1 MADKTCKVCGRVI
14 PDGHICLSCGDYDD
28 QQRFAAAMP
37 KTNGDRIRASTDN
50 ELTRF
55 LGCKCCAYLAEPKC
69 DNLNC
74 TEGKLQ
80 WLGSEVRNE

>member
-28 QQRFAAAMP
+28 MQTFNQQP
-37 KTNGDRIRASTDN
+37 KTNGGRIRASAGE
-50 ELTRF
+50 ELTRY
-55 LGCKCCAYLAEPKC
+55 LGCRCCAYLGEPKC
-69 DNLNC
+69 DTLDC

-80 WLGSEVRNE
+80 RLGSEVRNE

>member
-28 QQRFAAAMP
+28 QQRFGAKP

>member
-1 MADKTCKVCGRVI
+1 MADKTCRVCGRII
-14 PDGHICLSCGDYDD
+14 PEGGHICLSCGDYDD
-28 QQRFAAAMP
+28 MQTFNQQQP
-37 KTNGDRIRASTDN
+37 KTNGDRIRASNDT

-74 TEGKLQ
+74 TEG
-80 WLGSEVRNE
+80 EVAVAWK